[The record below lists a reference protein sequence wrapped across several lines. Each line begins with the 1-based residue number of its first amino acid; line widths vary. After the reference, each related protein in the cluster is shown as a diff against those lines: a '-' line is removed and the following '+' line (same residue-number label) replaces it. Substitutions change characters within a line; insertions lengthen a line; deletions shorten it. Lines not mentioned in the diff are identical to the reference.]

1 MPDVGQNAI
10 EEINVVEAGGNY
22 GWNVYEGTLEFSDA
36 KGVSTLNHKPPV
48 FEYDHSQG
56 SSITGGYV
64 YRGEAIPS
72 MQWMYLYA
80 DYVSNSVWA
89 LAIDADGNIRN
100 TRLGAVRNPVSFG
113 ESADGELFIVTHNN
127 GIFSIR

>member
-1 MPDVGQNAI
+1 M
-10 EEINVVEAGGNY
+10 
-22 GWNVYEGTLEFSDA
+22 
-36 KGVSTLNHKPPV
+36 LNHKLPV

-72 MQWMYLYA
+72 MQGMYLYA

-89 LAIDADGNIRN
+89 LAIDADGNTRN